1 MADLRITHLYPR
13 RMNIYGDRGNI
24 VTLVKRLQ
32 WRGVSVEVAE
42 HEVGDTL
49 RDDADLYFFGGGQDQ
64 EQDRVAHDLAPQ
76 ADALKTAVADG
87 AAVLAV
93 CGGYQLLGKYYQPD
107 QGERLPGVGI
117 FNAFTEGGPK
127 RLIGNVV
134 GTMRLP
140 GYPEADLVG
149 FENHSGVTHL
159 AKTAV
164 PLAQLKHGFGNT
176 GKGEA
181 EGCIAGTAIGTYLHG
196 SLLPKNPVLAD
207 WLLEKALRRR
217 RQDFELKPLEDEFE
231 QAASTYLVKRF
242 AG

>member
-1 MADLRITHLYPR
+1 
-13 RMNIYGDRGNI
+13 MNIYGDRGNI
-24 VTLVKRLQ
+24 VTLVRRAQ
-32 WRGVSVEVAE
+32 WRGISVEVSE
-42 HEVGDTL
+42 HEVGDSL

-76 ADALKTAVADG
+76 GEVLKAAAADG

-140 GYPEADLVG
+140 GLPETNLVG

-164 PLAQLKHGFGNT
+164 PLAQLQHGYGNT
-176 GKGEA
+176 GTGQA

-207 WLLEKALRRR
+207 WLLERALRRR
-217 RQDFELKPLEDEFE
+217 RQDVGLAPLADTFET
-231 QAASTYLVKRF
+231 AANSYLVKRF